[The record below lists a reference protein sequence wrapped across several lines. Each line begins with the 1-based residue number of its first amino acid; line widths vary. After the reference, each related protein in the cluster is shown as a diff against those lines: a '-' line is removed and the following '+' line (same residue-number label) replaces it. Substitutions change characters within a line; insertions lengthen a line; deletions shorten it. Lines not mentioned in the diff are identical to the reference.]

1 MNEYLDYWNNI
12 YGKDNYFGTGPTKLA
27 NLAKTLFD
35 DSTKNI
41 LELGCGQGRDAIFF
55 AQLGYRVH
63 AFDISKNAINYVQK
77 TKTALGLANLN
88 VNVHDILNP
97 ITLDSEPDF
106 VYSNLVLQFFDSDQ
120 LRTILTN
127 ISCIMKSGS
136 KFLLSTKKK
145 GDKYHNKGER
155 ITDDA
160 FSFKGVTRYF
170 YESEIWENITSDHFK
185 ILNLESD
192 EHESPDK
199 TTSVW
204 WKILIQK
211 K

>member
-1 MNEYLDYWNNI
+1 MNEYLDYWNKI

-35 DSTKNI
+35 NSTKRI
-41 LELGCGQGRDAIFF
+41 LELGCGQGRDAMFF
-55 AQLGYRVH
+55 AQLGYNVH
-63 AFDISKNAINYVQK
+63 AFDISQNAVNYVQK
-77 TKTALGLANLN
+77 TKTSLGLDNLN

-97 ITLDSEPDF
+97 ISLDIKPDF
-106 VYSNLVLQFFDSDQ
+106 VYSNLALQFFDSNQ
-120 LRTILTN
+120 LRNILSNVSETMN
-127 ISCIMKSGS
+127 TGS

-145 GDKYHNKGER
+145 GDKYHNKGEK
-155 ITDDA
+155 ISEDA

-170 YESEIWENITSDHFK
+170 YESDVWENIVSDRFK

-192 EHESPDK
+192 EHTNLDN

-204 WKILIQK
+204 WKILLEKQ
-211 K
+211 